1 MAPGVYLVSGTFRRL
16 YMSGMQAEEKEEVF
30 STAVQK
36 LSEKSTQA
44 SVQGLSPSPLSLCH
58 HRQGHLQA

>member
-1 MAPGVYLVSGTFRRL
+1 
-16 YMSGMQAEEKEEVF
+16 MSGMQAEEKEEVF

-44 SVQGLSPSPLSLCH
+44 SVQGLSPSPLSLGH